1 MNLFQR
7 IVLIILLVVF
17 QTTGYYFI
25 PELKNF
31 VNLTCSFVVYAVL
44 FLPFGEGLF
53 LILLLGFLLDSV
65 TSGPFGLYISVYL
78 WILVGFRPFV
88 TMLNLKNIHAL
99 QFLTGIAIIFENVVF
114 FAVTSFLK
122 PETVLSSHFIKGMVF
137 QFLWTVAL
145 SPFLIRFLNAM
156 DLNNKTKVQSE

>member
-7 IVLIILLVVF
+7 IILIFLLVVL
-17 QTTGYYFI
+17 QTAGYFSI

-31 VNLTCSFVVYAVL
+31 VNLTCSFAVYAVL
-44 FLPFGEGLF
+44 FLPLGEGLF
-53 LILLLGFLLDSV
+53 LILLLGLLMDSI
-65 TSGPFGLYISVYL
+65 TSGPFGLYISVYF
-78 WILVGFRPFV
+78 WILAGFRPFV

-99 QFLTGIAIIFENVVF
+99 QFLIGIAIIFENVIL
-114 FAVTSFLK
+114 FAVASLLK
-122 PETVLSSHFIKGMVF
+122 HETVLSSQFMRGITF

-156 DLNNKTKVQSE
+156 DLNLKTKMLPK

>member
-7 IVLIILLVVF
+7 IVLILLLVVF

-31 VNLTCSFVVYAVL
+31 VNLSCSFVVYAVL
-44 FLPFGEGLF
+44 FLSFGEGLF
-53 LILLLGFLLDSV
+53 LVLLLGFLMDSI
-65 TSGPFGLYISVYL
+65 TSGPFGLYISVYF
-78 WILVGFRPFV
+78 WIVVGFRPFV
-88 TMLNLKNIHAL
+88 TMLNLRNIHAL
-99 QFLTGIAIIFENVVF
+99 QFLTGTAIILENAVF
-114 FAVTSFLK
+114 FVVTSLLK
-122 PETVLSSHFIKGMVF
+122 PETVLSPHFMKGMIF

-156 DLNNKTKVQSE
+156 DLNHKTKVQLK